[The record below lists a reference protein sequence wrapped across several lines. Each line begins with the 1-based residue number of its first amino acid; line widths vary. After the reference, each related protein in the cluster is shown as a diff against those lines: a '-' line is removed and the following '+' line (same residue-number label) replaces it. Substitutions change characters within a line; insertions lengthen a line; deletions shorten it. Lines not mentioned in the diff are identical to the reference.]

1 MEMLFYALLINCFSC
16 QHISLY
22 LVFSLLKVHKWLN
35 ELKVLPHSLLSL
47 IQSKIKVILFAATR
61 GQMIYVCIFFFQRVS
76 WTVAALVMV
85 INAYL
90 LLDFFISEVN
100 GVLFGSLV
108 CIGTGAY
115 ITFIIYLVT
124 RDGVL
129 SSTLYSLISA
139 KSSVCSGN

>member
-1 MEMLFYALLINCFSC
+1 
-16 QHISLY
+16 
-22 LVFSLLKVHKWLN
+22 
-35 ELKVLPHSLLSL
+35 
-47 IQSKIKVILFAATR
+47 
-61 GQMIYVCIFFFQRVS
+61 MIYVCIFFFQRVS